1 MTESN
6 DDTEFISSLAALLK
20 AHGLAEIEV
29 SRVRGKFDK
38 LNIRVAGRH
47 ANSSGAVPRLP
58 GPAGQ
63 QPVAHE
69 PGPAPLPGL
78 DEPEARPSPGG
89 SGIDEEIESHPGLVR
104 SPMIGTVYLTVS
116 PEGPQ
121 FVEIGQTVSEGDTLV
136 IVEAMKTMNHIPS
149 PRAGTIKRVLV
160 QNSEPVEFGT
170 PIMIID

>member
-6 DDTEFISSLAALLK
+6 DDTEFINSLAALLK

-38 LNIRVAGRH
+38 LNIRVAGRQ
-47 ANSSGAVPRLP
+47 ANSSGPVPRLP
-58 GPAGQ
+58 SPPGQPPA
-63 QPVAHE
+63 AHE
-69 PGPAPLPGL
+69 AGPAPLFGL
-78 DEPEARPSPGG
+78 DEPEAGRTPDG
-89 SGIDEEIESHPGLVR
+89 SGVDDEIENHPGLVR

-160 QNSEPVEFGT
+160 QNSEPVEYGT

>member
-38 LNIRVAGRH
+38 LNIRVAGRQ
-47 ANSSGAVPRLP
+47 ANSPGSVPRLP

-78 DEPEARPSPGG
+78 DEPDAGPSPGG
-89 SGIDEEIESHPGLVR
+89 SGVDEEIENHPGLVR

-121 FVEIGQTVSEGDTLV
+121 FVEIGQMVSEGDTLV

-160 QNSEPVEFGT
+160 QNSEPVEYGT